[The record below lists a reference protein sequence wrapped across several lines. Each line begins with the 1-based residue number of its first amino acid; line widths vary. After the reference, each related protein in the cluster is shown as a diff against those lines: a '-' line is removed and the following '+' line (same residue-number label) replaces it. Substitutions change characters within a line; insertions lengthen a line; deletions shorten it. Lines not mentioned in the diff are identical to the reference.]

1 MTTIDALISARVHFP
16 KPYSTPTKAIPKLI
30 KPLNLTRKFQSRTS
44 FLHRSFTVL
53 CELQSSQPGDIG
65 KPKGDDFVTRVLKE
79 NPSQVEPRFLVCNK
93 IYTLK
98 EKEDLSKGTNLGLIE
113 ILKKKLN
120 SKETSKN
127 ESNERERET
136 EMNSEND
143 NVYLKDILREYK
155 GKLYVPEQIF
165 GAELSEEEEFQK
177 NLEELPK
184 MSLED
189 FRKAMKND
197 KVKLLT
203 SKEVS
208 GVSYVGGYGDFVLDL
223 KDIPGDKSLQR
234 TKW

>member
-1 MTTIDALISARVHFP
+1 MATIDTLISTRVRFP
-16 KPYSTPTKAIPKLI
+16 KPYSNPIKSIPKRI
-30 KPLNLTRKFQSRTS
+30 SPLNLTRKFHSRTS

-53 CELQSSQPGDIG
+53 CEIQSSQPGDTRQ
-65 KPKGDDFVTRVLKE
+65 PKNDDFVTRVLRE
-79 NPSQVEPRFLVCNK
+79 NPSQVEPRFLVGNK

-98 EKEDLSKGTNLGLIE
+98 EKEDLSKGNNLGLIE
-113 ILKKKLN
+113 TLKKKLRSKEN
-120 SKETSKN
+120 SKD
-127 ESNERERET
+127 ES
-136 EMNSEND
+136 EMSSVND

-165 GAELSEEEEFQK
+165 GAELSEEEEFEK

-189 FRKAMKND
+189 FRKAIKTD

-208 GVSYVGGYGDFVLDL
+208 AVSYVGGYRDFVVDL